1 MAALPSACNVPIL
14 AERLRADSGLLTR
27 VVLVS
32 TISAFG
38 AFGAFGTFDSAT
50 VAVAW
55 VDARAVAPAAVS
67 TIGQAR

>member
-14 AERLRADSGLLTR
+14 AERSRADSGLLTR

-38 AFGAFGTFDSAT
+38 AFGAFDSAT

>member
-1 MAALPSACNVPIL
+1 MATLPSACNVPIL
-14 AERLRADSGLLTR
+14 AERSRADSGLLTR

-38 AFGAFGTFDSAT
+38 AFGAFDSAT